1 MVEPNLI
8 FYDTETTGTDINFS
22 QILQCG
28 SVLTDTQLNIKDEQN
43 IGSSPLPWV
52 IPHPKAMLTNK
63 KINSFKSNTSHYQM
77 IKEIYD
83 KWKIWSIDQPSIFIT
98 YNGHRFDEEL
108 IRRQFWYNLLEPY
121 VTNTNNNGRLDLMLM
136 MHNIASF
143 FYDKFMIPNFENGPE
158 LSLKLEHICLT
169 HGIDVSN
176 AHDAVADCKF
186 MIEICNIVKDKL
198 PDVFNSFVQIST
210 KEGVKNLLY
219 SDEFLALGEVFRRHS
234 FRYPVVMCG
243 GDNSRPNDICFFDL
257 SFDPDDIVNL
267 DYAEINQMIQTGGRD
282 TPLKKYKIN
291 KTIPVCSSKLLNNKN
306 HFDIEYKE
314 LQRRA
319 DVIKSNSDFQTKVSQ
334 AMEDR
339 MLSFPEPSHI
349 EATIYSGGFPSF
361 RDKELMQDFHL
372 SNDFETRIKISR
384 NFEDERFRLFAERI
398 ICTEHEIG
406 IPEDIKNRYDE
417 LIHERL
423 NTEGKWGSYDKLLNE
438 TEKLLNE
445 RESKEDQ
452 KILKA
457 TKEHIIS
464 LKK

>member
-1 MVEPNLI
+1 MEI
-8 FYDTETTGTDINFS
+8 
-22 QILQCG
+22 
-28 SVLTDTQLNIKDEQN
+28 TQD
-43 IGSSPLPWV
+43 
-52 IPHPKAMLTNK
+52 
-63 KINSFKSNTSHYQM
+63 
-77 IKEIYD
+77 
-83 KWKIWSIDQPSIFIT
+83 
-98 YNGHRFDEEL
+98 
-108 IRRQFWYNLLEPY
+108 
-121 VTNTNNNGRLDLMLM
+121 
-136 MHNIASF
+136 
-143 FYDKFMIPNFENGPE
+143 
-158 LSLKLEHICLT
+158 
-169 HGIDVSN
+169 
-176 AHDAVADCKF
+176 
-186 MIEICNIVKDKL
+186 
-198 PDVFNSFVQIST
+198 
-210 KEGVKNLLY
+210 
-219 SDEFLALGEVFRRHS
+219 
-234 FRYPVVMCG
+234 
-243 GDNSRPNDICFFDL
+243 
-257 SFDPDDIVNL
+257 
-267 DYAEINQMIQTGGRD
+267 QMIQTGGRD

-319 DVIKSNSDFQTKVSQ
+319 DIIKSNSDFQTKVSQ